1 MNSSTTMS
9 FRAPSHTDG
18 DEGARVS
25 RQDARHTSPGT
36 CNRASVPTNRLGSFI
51 FWVACA
57 ALPIVMLCAI
67 SAWGGVYPFGPES
80 FLTEDLKYQY
90 IDFFTWFGRVLTGEA
105 NIFYSF
111 AQGMGSN
118 TWGLYSYYLA
128 SPFNLIILLFD
139 EAHLTLAIY
148 VIVALKLACMNTT
161 MAWYLRRRFSLQRSW
176 ALAFALCYTWSTW
189 TATNLRN
196 PLWLDALILLP
207 LMAWSCYQ
215 LLHKGTFLSLSLLV
229 AADVI
234 VCWYMAYITLLFCC
248 LFVLFEL
255 AAMAFDE
262 GGKPSGTWIAGRAGR
277 FTAAILLG
285 LALSAWT
292 FVPTILAMMGGGATK
307 AFRPFHTY
315 PSALIRGFLPGAW
328 NLDHVPQFYTGLIPL
343 ILALAMLLEKRID
356 KRLRGLTLLFAG
368 FLVVS
373 SVLGVLMFV
382 WCGFRQP
389 NGFYCRI
396 AFLLSFLEI
405 WAAAYLLMR
414 RTELRPV
421 NLGKHCAPWHES
433 DRPRKRLNP
442 TLRRLAPFGAIAFV
456 VMDLGLNAH
465 VCWNQLYINYPQETH
480 DAYVS
485 AVDAQMQQLE
495 KLDAEAFYRVDKT
508 YNRSGAAFNE
518 GIAHGFNQLSTYSS
532 ANNPKAVALLNTLGY
547 SSEGEFSSV
556 YTAPN
561 LVMDSLLGVRYIGAW
576 FQPVGTEPT
585 GITGSAVVSPLFRN
599 PYALSLG
606 LPCDGRRIDAQLP
619 EGDNPFE
626 RQNALFAQITGIEEP
641 LYTPLA
647 PTRETDEGQQNVW
660 NVELPANSIGYVY
673 VQTGVEADWS
683 QYVTMIIDDEYIP
696 MEGTRFSHNVR
707 NFGNVAAES
716 TAHTIRV
723 LPGNQRG
730 LLPGETACAIYALNV
745 ELFERGVEQLREGQ
759 FVPTVFSDGH
769 VSGVYRTREATSL
782 LLSIPYDKGWT
793 VMVDNAPVEL
803 SPAYGGGMSMLEVS
817 EGDHEIE
824 MTYRSPGRG
833 IGVAI
838 TAASLAILLACR
850 LVEKRGST
858 RRNKAIED
866 LLATT
871 R

>member
-1 MNSSTTMS
+1 MNSSTPAPLPS
-9 FRAPSHTDG
+9 AHFRTSSRTNGHEGISDSRPASRHASQDG
-18 DEGARVS
+18 LS
-25 RQDARHTSPGT
+25 S
-36 CNRASVPTNRLGSFI
+36 ASEPVNRLGSI
-51 FWVACA
+51 VFWFACL
-57 ALPIVMLCAI
+57 ALPVLILVVLSM
-67 SAWGGVYPFGPES
+67 WGGVYPFGPES

-90 IDFFTWFGRVLTGEA
+90 IDFFTWFRRVLTGEA

-118 TWGLYSYYLA
+118 AWGLYSYYLA

-148 VIVALKLACMNTT
+148 VIVALKLACMNTA

-176 ALAFALCYTWSTW
+176 ALALALCYTWSTW

-207 LMAWSCYQ
+207 LMAWGCRK
-215 LLHKGTFLSLSLLV
+215 LLQDGSIVGLALLV

-234 VCWYMAYITLLFCC
+234 TCWYMAYITLLFCC

-255 AAMAFDE
+255 AVMIFDE
-262 GGKPSGTWIAGRAGR
+262 GEKPSGRWVAGRAGR

-285 LALSAWT
+285 IGLSAWT
-292 FVPTILAMMGGGATK
+292 FVPTILAMMGGETTK
-307 AFRPFHTY
+307 AFSHFHTY
-315 PSALIRGFLPGAW
+315 PTALIRGFLPGAW

-343 ILALAMLLEKRID
+343 VLAIALLLEKRVD
-356 KRLRGLTLLFAG
+356 KRLRALTFFFAG

-373 SVLGVLMFV
+373 SVLGVLMYV

-414 RTELRPV
+414 RGEVRPAHLK
-421 NLGKHCAPWHES
+421 NAQTSWHEANAQ
-433 DRPRKRLNP
+433 RKHLNP
-442 TLRRLAPFGAIAFV
+442 KLRALMPFGALALV
-456 VMDLGLNAH
+456 LVDLGLNAH
-465 VCWNQLYINYPQETH
+465 VCWSQLYVNYPQEVH
-480 DAYVS
+480 DAYVN
-485 AVDAQMQQLE
+485 AVDAQMEELE
-495 KLDAEAFYRVDKT
+495 GIDSDTFYRVDKT
-508 YNRSGAAFNE
+508 YNRAGAAFNE

-532 ANNPKAVALLNTLGY
+532 ANSPKAVALLNTLGY

-576 FQPVGTEPT
+576 LQPVGTEPT

-647 PTRETDEGQQNVW
+647 PTGETDERRQNVW

-683 QYVTMIIDDEYIP
+683 QYVTMIIDDECIP

-707 NFGNVAAES
+707 SFGNIAAES

-730 LLPGETACAIYALNV
+730 LLPSETACAIYALNV
-745 ELFERGVEQLREGQ
+745 ELFERGVEQLRECQ

-769 VSGVYRTREATSL
+769 VGGAYRARDATSL
-782 LLSIPYDKGWT
+782 LLSIPYDKGWA
-793 VMVDNAPVEL
+793 VMVDNAPVDL
-803 SPAYGGGMSMLEVS
+803 SPAYGGGMSMLEVP

-824 MTYRSPGRG
+824 ITYRSPGLDIGCALSTVASVLMAAAALFLRRG
-833 IGVAI
+833 HFTPLGNPH
-838 TAASLAILLACR
+838 R
-850 LVEKRGST
+850 
-858 RRNKAIED
+858 
-866 LLATT
+866 
-871 R
+871 

>member
-1 MNSSTTMS
+1 MNSSTAAS
-9 FRAPSHTDG
+9 FRAPSRTDG

-51 FWVACA
+51 FWIACA

-90 IDFFTWFGRVLTGEA
+90 IDFFTWFRRVLTGEA

-207 LMAWSCYQ
+207 LMAWACYQ

-262 GGKPSGTWIAGRAGR
+262 GEKPSGTWIAGRAGR

-285 LALSAWT
+285 LGLSAWT
-292 FVPTILAMMGGGATK
+292 FAPTILAMMGGGATK

-414 RTELRPV
+414 RAEFRPV

-456 VMDLGLNAH
+456 VMDLGINAH

-480 DAYVS
+480 NAYVS
-485 AVDAQMQQLE
+485 AVDAQMHQLE

-556 YTAPN
+556 YAAPN
-561 LVMDSLLGVRYIGAW
+561 LVMDSLLGVRYIGTW
-576 FQPVGTEPT
+576 TEPEGTTST
-585 GITGSAVVSPLFRN
+585 GISSSAIVSPLFYN

-606 LPCDGRRIDAQLP
+606 LPCDPQDISAQLP
-619 EGDNPFE
+619 EGGNPFE
-626 RQNALFAQITGIEEP
+626 RQNYLFAQVTGIDNP
-641 LYTPLA
+641 LYTKLEG
-647 PTRETDEGQQNVW
+647 TIEKNDGQQIAWRVQ
-660 NVELPANSIGYVY
+660 LPADSIGYAY
-673 VQTGVEADWS
+673 VQTGVESDWS
-683 QYVTMIIDDEYIP
+683 EYVSMIIDDELIP

-707 NFGNVAAES
+707 SFGGPSAQS
-716 TAHTIRV
+716 TSHTISV
-723 LPGNQRG
+723 IPGAEMTELPSK
-730 LLPGETACAIYALNV
+730 TTCAIYALNMDV
-745 ELFERGVEQLREGQ
+745 FERGIEQLRSGQ
-759 FVPTVFSDGH
+759 FSPITFEDGH
-769 VSGVYRTREATSL
+769 VSGTYRAGEATGL
-782 LLSIPYDKGWT
+782 ILSIPYDKGWKVT
-793 VMVDNAPVEL
+793 VDGTAVEL
-803 SPAYGGGMSMLEVS
+803 SPAYGGGMSLIEVPTG
-817 EGDHEIE
+817 EHEIE
-824 MTYRSPGRG
+824 MTYRSPGL
-833 IGVAI
+833 GVGFAI
-838 TAASLAILLACR
+838 TAISVLITIAH
-850 LVEKRGST
+850 T
-858 RRNKAIED
+858 Q
-866 LLATT
+866 TT
-871 R
+871 RKR